1 MAMLSSATACAPIT
15 AHNSSGGSV
24 SNLTDA
30 AAVAAEPTRSSS
42 SSTGLTSSVSEQS
55 RPLQQLAERFHGLTE
70 RLTGHRSG
78 SGSGGGDSDASNR
91 TRTGSVGASVH
102 PLVTVTQAGA
112 MAAASFSSSSC
123 STAAASCGGGGTSSN
138 QSSSPSHSQMSR
150 NSSRKSNNSILVSNG
165 KLEAEVRQLVRKTSL
180 LDISTLRVSLK
191 NVICYL
197 SLLENGRPE
206 DKLECKLC
214 TLYCTVL
221 YNQIII

>member
-1 MAMLSSATACAPIT
+1 MLSSATACAPIT

-24 SNLTDA
+24 SNLTDAA

-78 SGSGGGDSDASNR
+78 SGGGDSDASNR

-112 MAAASFSSSSC
+112 MAGASFSSSSC
-123 STAAASCGGGGTSSN
+123 STAAAAAAGCGGGGGGTSSN

-206 DKLECKLC
+206 DKLECKCHFYSFKLK
-214 TLYCTVL
+214 
-221 YNQIII
+221 